1 MKKLFNSLQDE
12 ISDNGNIVEDQSAER
27 KFVHICTSEE
37 YIFKGMVIGLM
48 NSFTEKAIEYGKVD
62 DFRPLLTSLE
72 YISKFAKNVDD
83 ILVSGD
89 EGEFEIRAGMNGD
102 LDYEI
107 SVFIDPSHV
116 LGNILV
122 DPIII
127 EPVSK
132 ETTIDEANKNTK
144 KTNKEETKND

>member
-1 MKKLFNSLQDE
+1 
-12 ISDNGNIVEDQSAER
+12 
-27 KFVHICTSEE
+27 
-37 YIFKGMVIGLM
+37 M